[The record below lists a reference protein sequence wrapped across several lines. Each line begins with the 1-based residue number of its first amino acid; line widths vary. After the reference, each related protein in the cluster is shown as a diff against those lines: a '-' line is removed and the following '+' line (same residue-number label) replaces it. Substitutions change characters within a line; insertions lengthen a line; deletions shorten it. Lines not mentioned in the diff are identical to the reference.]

1 HATAVPAANV
11 TAHSSDTD
19 RFMSQNPSSEVAIF
33 ADQHNYFLA
42 RYANLR
48 FRAFDSF
55 EAFLF
60 SDAHRFFDKS
70 FHYLRLRNGLDNFTI
85 DEDFPLAIARSN
97 AQVSSTIYTWT
108 VNNTA
113 HHGNAQREFHAFETR
128 GDFLSQLINV
138 HLCTTTGWARHNFQL
153 AWTQVQRL
161 QNLVSNLDF
170 LNRVSRQ

>member
-1 HATAVPAANV
+1 MMESTVGSAVTGLGVHATAVPAANV

-55 EAFLF
+55 EALLF

-70 FHYLRLRNGLDNFTI
+70 FHDLRVMHVLEDGAL
-85 DEDFPLAIARSN
+85 DEDLPLAIARSA
-97 AQVSSTIYTWT
+97 AQDSITRFTGT
-108 VNNTA
+108 VNNAA
-113 HHGNAQREFHAFETR
+113 HHGNAQREFHAVEAR
-128 GDFLSQLINV
+128 GDFLSLLI
-138 HLCTTTGWARHNFQL
+138 
-153 AWTQVQRL
+153 
-161 QNLVSNLDF
+161 
-170 LNRVSRQ
+170 

>member
-1 HATAVPAANV
+1 MGSAVTGLGVHATAVPAANV

-55 EAFLF
+55 EALLF

-70 FHYLRLRNGLDNFTI
+70 FHDLRLRNGLDNFTL
-85 DEDFPLAIARSN
+85 DEDLSLAIA
-97 AQVSSTIYTWT
+97 
-108 VNNTA
+108 
-113 HHGNAQREFHAFETR
+113 
-128 GDFLSQLINV
+128 
-138 HLCTTTGWARHNFQL
+138 
-153 AWTQVQRL
+153 
-161 QNLVSNLDF
+161 
-170 LNRVSRQ
+170 